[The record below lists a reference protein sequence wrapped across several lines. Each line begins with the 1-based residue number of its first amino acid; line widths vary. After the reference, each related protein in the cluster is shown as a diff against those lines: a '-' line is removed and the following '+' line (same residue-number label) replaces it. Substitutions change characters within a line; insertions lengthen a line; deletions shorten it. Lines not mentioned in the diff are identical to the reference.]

1 MMRFR
6 TQIIVVALFL
16 LFGGTSGC
24 KSANQPEKTPAQN
37 NKTVTTKAETVPAP
51 ARDEA
56 AQSPS
61 SGVTIKGKV
70 MDTINAGAYTYLQV
84 QAAQGPVWIA
94 IPQAKVEK
102 GQEVT
107 VPNGMEMKNFK
118 SKILK
123 RTFASIIFASG
134 IGGNN
139 QAGNTQPSGGS
150 HAAAQGG
157 NGFAK
162 ALNSETDMSPAAA
175 MDSSGGSQAAI
186 VPSANVKVQKAE
198 GANGYTIGELFAK
211 RKELNNKEVRVRGKV
226 MKVSR
231 MIMGKNWV
239 HIQDGTGDALKNT
252 HDLVVTTMAVPKTGS
267 VVMVVGVLHTD
278 RDFGAGY
285 RYAAI
290 IEDAKIK

>member
-6 TQIIVVALFL
+6 TQIVVVALFL
-16 LFGGTSGC
+16 MLGVTGC
-24 KSANQPEKTPAQN
+24 KSANQPEKTPAQD
-37 NKTVTTKAETVPAP
+37 KTVTTKAETVPAP
-51 ARDEA
+51 SQAET
-56 AQSPS
+56 AQSPT
-61 SGVTIKGKV
+61 GLTIKGKV
-70 MDTINAGAYTYLQV
+70 LDTINAGSYTYLQV

-107 VPNGMEMKNFK
+107 VQNGMEMKNFK
-118 SKILK
+118 SRILK
-123 RTFASIIFASG
+123 RTFASIIFANG
-134 IGGNN
+134 IGNKHM
-139 QAGNTQPSGGS
+139 AGKMQQSGS
-150 HAAAQGG
+150 PHAAAKGG

-162 ALNSETDMSPAAA
+162 ALESETDLSTAAA
-175 MDSSGGSQAAI
+175 TDTSGGSLAAI

-252 HDLVVTTMAVPKTGS
+252 YELVVTTMAVPKTGS
-267 VVMVVGVLHTD
+267 IVLVEGVLHTD

>member
-6 TQIIVVALFL
+6 TQIIIVALFL
-16 LFGGTSGC
+16 LFGGTTGC

-37 NKTVTTKAETVPAP
+37 KTVTTKAEMVPAP
-51 ARDEA
+51 AQAET
-56 AQSPS
+56 AQSAA
-61 SGVTIKGKV
+61 GLTIKGKV

-84 QAAQGPVWIA
+84 KAAQGPVWIA
-94 IPQAKVEK
+94 IPKAKVEK

-107 VPNGMEMKNFK
+107 VQNGMEMKNFK
-118 SKILK
+118 SRILK

-134 IGGNN
+134 IGNHT
-139 QAGNTQPSGGS
+139 AGNMQQSGGS
-150 HAAAQGG
+150 HVAAKGG

-162 ALNSETDMSPAAA
+162 ALESETDQSTAAA
-175 MDSSGGSQAAI
+175 SDASGGSLAAI

-252 HDLVVTTMAVPKTGS
+252 HELVVTTMAVPKTGS
-267 VVMVVGVLHTD
+267 VVLVEGVLHTD

-285 RYAAI
+285 RYDAI

>member
-6 TQIIVVALFL
+6 TQIVVVALFL
-16 LFGGTSGC
+16 LFGVTGC
-24 KSANQPEKTPAQN
+24 KSANQPEKTPAR
-37 NKTVTTKAETVPAP
+37 NKTVTTKAETIPAP
-51 ARDEA
+51 ARAET
-56 AQSPS
+56 AQSLT
-61 SGVTIKGKV
+61 GLTIKGKV

-107 VPNGMEMKNFK
+107 VQNGMEMKNFK
-118 SKILK
+118 SRILK
-123 RTFASIIFASG
+123 RTFASIIFAGG
-134 IGGNN
+134 IGNN
-139 QAGNTQPSGGS
+139 HMAGNMQQSGNS
-150 HAAAQGG
+150 HAAAKGG

-162 ALNSETDMSPAAA
+162 ALESETDQSATASMA
-175 MDSSGGSQAAI
+175 SSGGSLAAI
-186 VPSANVKVQKAE
+186 VPSADVKVQKAE
-198 GANGYTIGELFAK
+198 GANGYTIGEIFAK
-211 RKELNNKEVRVRGKV
+211 RKELSNKEIKVRGKV

-239 HIQDGTGDALKNT
+239 HIQDGTGNALKNT
-252 HDLVVTTMAVPKTGS
+252 YELVVTTMAVPKKGS
-267 VVMVVGVLHTD
+267 VVLVEGVLHTD

-290 IEDAKIK
+290 IEDAKILNP

>member
-16 LFGGTSGC
+16 LLGGTTGC

-37 NKTVTTKAETVPAP
+37 KTVTTKAETVSTPA
-51 ARDEA
+51 EA
-56 AQSPS
+56 ETAQSPS
-61 SGVTIKGKV
+61 GLTIKGKV
-70 MDTINAGAYTYLQV
+70 IDTINAGAYTYLQV

-107 VPNGMEMKNFK
+107 VQNGMEMKDFK

-134 IGGNN
+134 IG
-139 QAGNTQPSGGS
+139 NTQAAGS
-150 HAAAQGG
+150 PHAAAQGG

-162 ALNSETDMSPAAA
+162 ALESETDLSTAAA
-175 MDSSGGSQAAI
+175 TDASGGSLAAI
-186 VPSANVKVQKAE
+186 VPSANIKVRKAE
-198 GANGYTIGELFAK
+198 GTNGYTIGELFAK
-211 RKELNNKEVRVRGKV
+211 RKELNNKEVMVRGKV

-267 VVMVVGVLHTD
+267 VVLVEGVLHAD

>member
-6 TQIIVVALFL
+6 TQIVVVAMFL
-16 LFGGTSGC
+16 LFGGTTGC

-37 NKTVTTKAETVPAP
+37 KLVTTKAETVPVP
-51 ARDEA
+51 AQDETV
-56 AQSPS
+56 QSPS
-61 SGVTIKGKV
+61 GLTIKGKV
-70 MDTINAGAYTYLQV
+70 IKTINADAYTYLQV

-94 IPQAKVEK
+94 IPRAQVEK

-107 VPNGMEMKNFK
+107 VQNGMEMKNFK

-123 RTFASIIFASG
+123 RTFTSIIFASG
-134 IGGNN
+134 ISNSHTAGNMQEAGSPHAGAKGNN
-139 QAGNTQPSGGS
+139 SFTQA
-150 HAAAQGG
+150 
-157 NGFAK
+157 
-162 ALNSETDMSPAAA
+162 LESETDQPALASMA
-175 MDSSGGSQAAI
+175 SSGGSLAAI
-186 VPSANVKVQKAE
+186 VPAANIKVRKAK
-198 GANGYTIGELFAK
+198 GADGYTIGELFAK
-211 RKELNNKEVRVRGKV
+211 RKELNNKIVTVRGKV

-252 HDLVVTTMAVPKTGS
+252 HDLVVTTMAVPKKGS
-267 VVMVVGVLHTD
+267 IVLVKGVLHAD

-290 IEDAKIK
+290 IENAKIIK

>member
-6 TQIIVVALFL
+6 TQIIIVAMFL
-16 LFGGTSGC
+16 LFGGTTGC

-37 NKTVTTKAETVPAP
+37 KTVTTKTEMVPAP
-51 ARDEA
+51 AQAETARSA
-56 AQSPS
+56 T
-61 SGVTIKGKV
+61 GLTIKGKV

-94 IPQAKVEK
+94 IPKAKVEK

-107 VPNGMEMKNFK
+107 VQNGMEMKNFK
-118 SKILK
+118 SRILK

-134 IGGNN
+134 IG
-139 QAGNTQPSGGS
+139 AGNTAGNMPEAGGS
-150 HAAAQGG
+150 HVAAKGG

-162 ALNSETDMSPAAA
+162 ALESETDLSSAATTDA
-175 MDSSGGSQAAI
+175 SGGSLAAI
-186 VPSANVKVQKAE
+186 VPSANVKVRKAE

-252 HDLVVTTMAVPKTGS
+252 HELVVTTMAVPKTGS
-267 VVMVVGVLHTD
+267 VVLVEGVLHTD

-285 RYAAI
+285 RYDAI

>member
-6 TQIIVVALFL
+6 TQIVVVALFL
-16 LFGGTSGC
+16 MLGVTGC
-24 KSANQPEKTPAQN
+24 KSANQPEKTPAQD
-37 NKTVTTKAETVPAP
+37 KTVTTKAETVPAP
-51 ARDEA
+51 SQAET
-56 AQSPS
+56 AQSPT
-61 SGVTIKGKV
+61 GLTIKGKV
-70 MDTINAGAYTYLQV
+70 LDTINAGSYTYLQV

-107 VPNGMEMKNFK
+107 VQNGMEMKNFK
-118 SKILK
+118 SRILK
-123 RTFASIIFASG
+123 RTFASIIFANG
-134 IGGNN
+134 IGNKHM
-139 QAGNTQPSGGS
+139 AGKMQQSGS
-150 HAAAQGG
+150 PHAAAKGG

-162 ALNSETDMSPAAA
+162 ALESETDLSTAAA
-175 MDSSGGSQAAI
+175 TDTSGGSLAAI

-252 HDLVVTTMAVPKTGS
+252 YELVVTTMAVPKTGS
-267 VVMVVGVLHTD
+267 IVLVEGVLHTN

-285 RYAAI
+285 RYAVI
-290 IEDAKIK
+290 IENAKIK

>member
-16 LFGGTSGC
+16 LFGGTTGC

-37 NKTVTTKAETVPAP
+37 KTVMTKAETVPAP
-51 ARDEA
+51 AQSET
-56 AQSPS
+56 AQSPT
-61 SGVTIKGKV
+61 GLTVKGKV
-70 MDTINAGAYTYLQV
+70 LDTINAGAYTYLQV

-107 VPNGMEMKNFK
+107 VQNGMEMKNFK

-134 IGGNN
+134 INDNHTAGNMQ
-139 QAGNTQPSGGS
+139 QAGGP
-150 HAAAQGG
+150 HAAAKGG
-157 NGFAK
+157 NGFAQ
-162 ALNSETDMSPAAA
+162 ALESETDLSTAAA
-175 MDSSGGSQAAI
+175 TDASGGSLAAI
-186 VPSANVKVQKAE
+186 VPSANIKVRKAE

-211 RKELNNKEVRVRGKV
+211 RKELNNKEVMVRGKV

-239 HIQDGTGDALKNT
+239 HIQDGTGNALENT
-252 HDLVVTTMAVPKTGS
+252 HDLVVTTMAVPKMGS
-267 VVMVVGVLHTD
+267 VVLVKGVLHTD